1 MKILNT
7 FTTLSE
13 IKANTIVE
21 RKRDLEIVGQYD
33 AKSIVEFT
41 DMDGFRYGEIVLKNE
56 AGTAT
61 FNLEDY
67 QIRTLMYCCIG

>member
-7 FTTLSE
+7 FTPLNE
-13 IKANTIVE
+13 IKANTMVI
-21 RKRDLEIVGQYD
+21 RKRNLEIVGQYD

-41 DMDGFRYGEIVLKNE
+41 DMDGIRYGEIVLKNE
-56 AGTAT
+56 GDTAT

-67 QIRTLMYCCIG
+67 QIRMLTYCSIG